1 MIQYN
6 IKNVFC
12 RRQLIEFQRATKIK
26 TIKIKVTP
34 SEKKKYVLSKEA
46 DFKILVKCK
55 QLEKLKLN
63 KYDIFLVKLIKTQL
77 EQDWRKPLLKT
88 LNQILKKYKER

>member
-1 MIQYN
+1 M
-6 IKNVFC
+6 KN
-12 RRQLIEFQRATKIK
+12 RSLQDKI
-26 TIKIKVTP
+26 TP
-34 SEKKKYVLSKEA
+34 LEKKKYVLSKES

-63 KYDIFLVKLIKTQL
+63 KEDRFLVKLIKTQL
-77 EQDWRKPLLKT
+77 EQDWRKHLLKT